1 MGFRTIQTVLLSA
14 LVVLG
19 CSGNPP
25 EILESK
31 WTLVLYE
38 DREKGSVY
46 EYLSVGVL
54 ARDEDGL
61 DDLES
66 LSIVNDSS
74 ELYWLVPQDGWTK
87 RQIRQ
92 EIWLV
97 ADSLTTADLVPV
109 PRGNYRLVLSDYS
122 GARAETSISVNP
134 PKIAREAFPSIRPG
148 KNSIVLSSNK
158 GEASLL
164 VKSAAGATLGSFALR
179 KGENPL
185 APILS
190 NQQIKSQAK
199 NLYLHEY
206 GEGGTAR
213 VSGPYDALEIL
224 FPR

>member
-1 MGFRTIQTVLLSA
+1 MGFPTILLVLLSA
-14 LVVLG
+14 LAASG

-66 LSIVNDSS
+66 LSIVNDSA
-74 ELYWLVPQDGWTK
+74 ELYWLVPQDRWTK

-92 EIWLV
+92 ETWLV
-97 ADSLTTADLVPV
+97 ADSLTTADLGPV

-134 PKIAREAFPSIRPG
+134 PKSVREAFPSIRPG

-158 GEASLL
+158 SEASLL
-164 VKSAAGATLGSFALR
+164 VLSAAGVTLGSFTLR
-179 KGENPL
+179 KGDNAL

-206 GEGGTAR
+206 GEGGAAR

>member
-1 MGFRTIQTVLLSA
+1 MGFPKILMVLLSA
-14 LVVLG
+14 LAAAG

-38 DREKGSVY
+38 DREKGSIY
-46 EYLSVGVL
+46 EYLSVAVL

-66 LSIVNDSS
+66 LSIVNDSD
-74 ELYWLVPQDGWTK
+74 ELYWLVPQDKLTK

-92 EIWLV
+92 ETWLA
-97 ADSLTTADLVPV
+97 ADSLTTADLAPL

-134 PKIAREAFPSIRPG
+134 PKIGRDVFPSIRPG
-148 KNSIVLSSNK
+148 KNSIVLASSRS
-158 GEASLL
+158 EASLIVL
-164 VKSAAGATLGSFALR
+164 SAAGAALGSFTLR
-179 KGENPL
+179 KGDNPL

-190 NQQIKSQAK
+190 NQQVKSQAK

-213 VSGPYDALEIL
+213 VSGPYDALELL